1 MMGTRFLCF
10 AGGIGRSLWPSFK
23 PAPDTPLTPAA
34 GPPVLISGRCDDKSV
49 GSKVDGRAR
58 AEAAEPDVRA
68 LTTHGAIPLKRTL
81 SAISLLAPG
90 IGATVGAGIVV

>member
-10 AGGIGRSLWPSFK
+10 AGGHRAFALTQLQTGSGHL
-23 PAPDTPLTPAA
+23 LTPAA
-34 GPPVLISGRCDDKSV
+34 GPV
-49 GSKVDGRAR
+49 GSQVDGRAR

-81 SAISLLAPG
+81 SAISLVTPG

>member
-1 MMGTRFLCF
+1 MLRRRHRAFPLAQLQTGSGHPVDP
-10 AGGIGRSLWPSFK
+10 GGRTSGPHFWP
-23 PAPDTPLTPAA
+23 LH
-34 GPPVLISGRCDDKSV
+34 DKSV
-49 GSKVDGRAR
+49 GSKVDGCAR

-81 SAISLLAPG
+81 SAISLAAPG

>member
-1 MMGTRFLCF
+1 MLRRRHRAFPLAQLQTG
-10 AGGIGRSLWPSFK
+10 S
-23 PAPDTPLTPAA
+23 DTFLTPAA

-49 GSKVDGRAR
+49 GSKVDGCAR

-81 SAISLLAPG
+81 SAISLVSPG